1 MDQNNVDNELQKAI
15 DEITNTTNESGNPFE
30 ATTPTDFS
38 YDLAEPSEDFAEA
51 NLPLPDM
58 TGPMETAGPFEAP
71 APAAEPQ
78 LQPEVNAYYDA
89 SFNAEPAVTDTS
101 TAVATTGVTASNEM
115 TGAQLDDANELK
127 DVQDAALRD
136 LIPMLDEIT
145 EITPSEK
152 YELCRRAYE
161 TSRDP
166 MILKKAL
173 ESAKNISDAKER
185 ATALLYIVKAN

>member
-15 DEITNTTNESGNPFE
+15 DEITNTSGENGNPFG
-30 ATTPTDFS
+30 TTAPTDFS
-38 YDLAEPSEDFAEA
+38 YEMTEPSTDFAEA

-78 LQPEVNAYYDA
+78 SEIDSYYSA
-89 SFNAEPAVTDTS
+89 SFNADPAVTDTS
-101 TAVATTGVTASNEM
+101 TAVATTGVTASSGM

-127 DVQDAALRD
+127 SVQDAALRD

-152 YELCRRAYE
+152 YEICRRAYE
-161 TSRDP
+161 TSHDP

-185 ATALLYIVKAN
+185 AAALLYIVKAN

>member
-15 DEITNTTNESGNPFE
+15 DEITNTTESAAP
-30 ATTPTDFS
+30 ADFS
-38 YDLAEPSEDFAEA
+38 GDLAEPSADFAEA

-71 APAAEPQ
+71 DLAVEPK
-78 LQPEVNAYYDA
+78 PEISDYYGA
-89 SFNAEPAVTDTS
+89 SFNAEPTVTDTS
-101 TAVATTGVTASNEM
+101 TSLATTGVTASSEM
-115 TGAQLDDANELK
+115 TGAQLDDASELK
-127 DVQDAALRD
+127 SVQDAALRD

-161 TSRDP
+161 SSRDP

-173 ESAKNISDAKER
+173 TSAQNISDPKER